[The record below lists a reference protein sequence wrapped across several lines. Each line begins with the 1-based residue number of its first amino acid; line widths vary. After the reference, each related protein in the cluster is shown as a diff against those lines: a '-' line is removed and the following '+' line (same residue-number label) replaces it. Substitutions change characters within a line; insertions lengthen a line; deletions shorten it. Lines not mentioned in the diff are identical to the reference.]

1 MFWPKKRAKGEVSD
15 RVSGKINRKKAQ
27 NFANRNCFFTPYK
40 GFSRTP
46 PPLQGGG
53 SFIFASLRLLPRK
66 IPNPRNRFSSV
77 MSKISFRSKIQG
89 QKLAKTPRG
98 SPLDFLTPKN
108 RYPLFGTNIDGTE
121 NWVPS
126 LTVPRFGYRQ
136 KRYPKPGTV
145 NHGTQFRVPYMMVPN
160 TVPQVFSPKNVF
172 QLGLY
177 FKKTLL

>member
-1 MFWPKKRAKGEVSD
+1 
-15 RVSGKINRKKAQ
+15 
-27 NFANRNCFFTPYK
+27 
-40 GFSRTP
+40 
-46 PPLQGGG
+46 
-53 SFIFASLRLLPRK
+53 
-66 IPNPRNRFSSV
+66 

-121 NWVPS
+121 KWVPS
-126 LTVPRFGYRQ
+126 ITVPRFGYRQ